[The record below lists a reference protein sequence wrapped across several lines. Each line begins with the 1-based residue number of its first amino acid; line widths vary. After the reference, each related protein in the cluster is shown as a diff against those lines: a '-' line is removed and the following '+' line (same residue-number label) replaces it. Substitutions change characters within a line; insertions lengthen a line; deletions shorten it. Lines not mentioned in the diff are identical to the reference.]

1 MPNEPDRSLPGF
13 QRPVVVSLVAAV
25 ACALAGEAW
34 ASGSPID
41 PSVGKPELAARVA
54 TVVER
59 IRKAEPTILRNLP
72 IDLRI
77 AQWRND

>member
-1 MPNEPDRSLPGF
+1 MPNEPDRILPEF

-34 ASGSPID
+34 ASGSPAT
-41 PSVGKPELAARVA
+41 PSVGKPELAARAA

-59 IRKAEPTILRNLP
+59 IRKAEPTVLRNLP
-72 IDLRI
+72 VDLRI